1 MNKYYWL
8 IPILPLLGS
17 LFNGLLGK
25 RAGKGVVTAV
35 GVGVVFGALL
45 LALSAFF
52 AMKGTADHRL
62 ALTYGEWMATGSLS
76 VPIGLV
82 VDTLSGTMMLIVTGI
97 GFLIHLYSV
106 GYMQE
111 DEGYARFFCYLNLFV
126 FFMLT
131 LVLGSSLVLMFVGWE
146 GVGLCSYL
154 LIGYFFETDY
164 APD

>member
-25 RAGKGVVTAV
+25 RAGKGVVTFV

-52 AMKGTADHRL
+52 AMKGLPDHRL
-62 ALTYGEWMATGSLS
+62 ILNYGEWMAVGSLS
-76 VPIGLV
+76 VPIGLG

-97 GFLIHLYSV
+97 GFLI
-106 GYMQE
+106 
-111 DEGYARFFCYLNLFV
+111 
-126 FFMLT
+126 
-131 LVLGSSLVLMFVGWE
+131 
-146 GVGLCSYL
+146 
-154 LIGYFFETDY
+154 
-164 APD
+164 